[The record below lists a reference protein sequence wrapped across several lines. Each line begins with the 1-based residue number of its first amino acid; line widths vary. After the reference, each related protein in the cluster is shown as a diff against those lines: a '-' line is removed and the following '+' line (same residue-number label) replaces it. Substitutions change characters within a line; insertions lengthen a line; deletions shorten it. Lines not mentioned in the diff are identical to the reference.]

1 MSGLQVLLMIITI
14 SSAILGN
21 IFKNQVS
28 KNNLKN
34 QSDNLVFNLIGN
46 AFCVVIMAALGGIGK
61 TAPFIIMLAAV
72 FGLANLLAS
81 LLLNS
86 ALKVGPLSLTSMI
99 VLSGSMITSTAVNT
113 ICFTKEMPTMLQ
125 FIGVVL
131 ILVSMV
137 LVSDA
142 KKDKNITASWLPI
155 VIIAALFN
163 GSLGVIQGIQSSSA
177 YPDQSRQFLFW
188 TFLFGTLFNGVWLA
202 VRRKK
207 EPVTLKLDKRMVLMA
222 LVEGATTATQH
233 VINLKLVAELAAVV
247 FFPINSG
254 GRILLTMVVDL
265 IIFRTKLSK
274 RQIWSFIIGFI
285 AIMMLAKVVDAYLP
299 VVIGWFAG

>member
-86 ALKVGPLSLTSMI
+86 ALKVGPLSLTSLI

-188 TFLFGTLFNGVWLA
+188 TFLFGTLFNGVWLT

-222 LVEGATTATQH
+222 LVVGATTATQH